1 MRQDLVA
8 VARAGVDAADAAH
21 LVGRAI
27 EDPKIELP
35 IDEPTVLISA
45 GKAAAT
51 MASAFAARHGSTLC
65 RGLVCATHRI
75 SDLPESLD
83 WIQSGHPLPTHES
96 VEAGRRALELAQ
108 SVRSQERL
116 VVLLSGG
123 ASALLAV
130 PTSGLM
136 LKDKIS
142 ITRTLLECGAEIHEI
157 NAVRKHLSQLKG
169 GWLATASTGPTL
181 TLAVSDVVG
190 DDPSTIGSG
199 PTVPDPTTFDY
210 ALGVIDRLSSRS
222 QMPRA
227 AIEILESGSR
237 GHLPETPK
245 PDDPRLKQSCLW
257 IIGNRWSAMAG
268 AEAEALRLGYHV
280 VKIQE
285 PVVGEA
291 RVVGGEY
298 VSRIVELIRDA
309 PRPTCVLSS
318 GETTVRV
325 TGSGRGGRNQEF
337 ALAVALSLTSFSKLN
352 MVFTSIG
359 TDGVDGLT
367 DVAGAVVD
375 SSTLT
380 RSVKMGLGSPER
392 FLDENDTYTF
402 FKELGDLFQIGPTN
416 TNVGDLQ
423 VALVP

>member
-1 MRQDLVA
+1 M
-8 VARAGVDAADAAH
+8 ARAGIDAADAAH
-21 LVGRAI
+21 LVGCAI
-27 EDPKIELP
+27 DDPEIEIP
-35 IDEPTVLISA
+35 VNEPVVLISA

-51 MASAFAARHGSTLC
+51 MASAFAARYSATLC

-83 WIQSGHPLPTHES
+83 WIQGGHPLPTHES
-96 VEAGRRALELAQ
+96 VEAGRHALRLAQ

-123 ASALLAV
+123 ASSLLAA
-130 PTSGLM
+130 PASGLT
-136 LKDKIS
+136 LNDKIS
-142 ITRTLLECGAEIHEI
+142 VTQTLLECGAEIHEI

-169 GWLATASTGPTL
+169 GRLATATTGPTF

-190 DDPSTIGSG
+190 DDPSAIGSG

-227 AIEILESGSR
+227 AVEILERGSR
-237 GHLPETPK
+237 GHLLETPK
-245 PDDPRLKQSCLW
+245 PDDANLKKSRLW
-257 IIGNRWSAMAG
+257 VIGNRWSAMAG

-291 RVVGGEY
+291 RVVGRKY
-298 VSRIVELIRDA
+298 VSRVVELIRDA
-309 PRPTCVLSS
+309 PRPICVLSS
-318 GETTVRV
+318 GETIVRV
-325 TGSGRGGRNQEF
+325 IGSGRGGRNQEF
-337 ALAVALSLTSFSKLN
+337 ALAVALGLASFSKLN

-359 TDGVDGLT
+359 TDGVDGPT
-367 DVAGAVVD
+367 DAAGAVVD

-380 RSVKMGLGSPER
+380 RLGKMGLGSPER
-392 FLDENDTYTF
+392 FLDENDTYTL

-416 TNVGDLQ
+416 TNIGDLQ